1 MASAAEIDAMRRAL
15 LLARRGPRGL
25 NPQVGAVILS
35 PAGDVLAEGF
45 HRGAGTPHAEVDALS
60 KLAPGEARGTT
71 AVVTLEPC
79 NHTGRTGP
87 CAVALI
93 EAGVAR
99 VVYALD
105 DPTDAAAGGAERLRA
120 AGVDVEAGLDA
131 SEAAA
136 LVHDWAALQRTGRPH
151 VTVKWAQSLDGRA
164 AADDGTSQW
173 ITGPAARRDVH
184 ARRAQ
189 ADAIVAGTGTVRSDD
204 PALTARAADGSL
216 LDAQPVPVVIG
227 ESDTGPDAAVRRH
240 PREPLFYATHDLHA
254 VLTDL
259 AGRGLQR
266 VFVEGGPTLAS
277 AFLREGLADEL
288 LVYVAPVL
296 LGGSRLALGDIG
308 VANIADARRLTVASI
323 RQLGGDTLFVARPA
337 AAPGE
342 PAPRVANPGEPTPRA
357 AAPGEPTPRAAAHP
371 EAQPTATEPA
381 TAEPAFAAPAPASDN
396 RGDA

>member
-1 MASAAEIDAMRRAL
+1 MARRAFPLALPRFCGKDREMASAVEIDAMRRAL
-15 LLARRGPRGL
+15 QLARRGPRGL

-35 PAGDVLAEGF
+35 PEGEILAEGF
-45 HRGAGTPHAEVDALS
+45 HRGAGTAHAEVDALS
-60 KLAPGEARGTT
+60 QLAPGDARGAT

-105 DPTDAAAGGAERLRA
+105 DPTDAAAGGADRLRA
-120 AGVDVEAGLDA
+120 AGVDVESGPEADA
-131 SEAAA
+131 AEA
-136 LVHDWAALQRTGRPH
+136 LVSDWTHLQRTGRPH

-173 ITGPAARRDVH
+173 ITGPTARRDVH

-204 PALTARAADGSL
+204 PALTARADDGTL
-216 LDAQPVPVVIG
+216 LEQQPMPVIIG
-227 ESDTGPDAAVRRH
+227 ESETAPDAAVRRH
-240 PREPLFYATHDLHA
+240 PRDPLFYSTHDLHA
-254 VLTDL
+254 VLADL
-259 AGRGLQR
+259 AEQGVQR

-277 AFLREGLADEL
+277 AFVRGGLADEL

-296 LGGSRLALGDIG
+296 LGGSRLALGDVG
-308 VANIADARRLTVASI
+308 VPSIDAAKRLTVASVTP
-323 RQLGGDTLFVARPA
+323 LGDDLLIVARLA
-337 AAPGE
+337 AAG
-342 PAPRVANPGEPTPRA
+342 PRS
-357 AAPGEPTPRAAAHP
+357 P
-371 EAQPTATEPA
+371 ETVPA
-381 TAEPAFAAPAPASDN
+381 TAGEN
-396 RGDA
+396 EGDA